1 MNAFNTI
8 EELAATCSQLLQAET
23 LLLNSIEKISKKEEN
38 YSMVIYLSIESGEKT
53 IAIQASGTPTVRIV
67 LPDTGT
73 RKSAVAMR
81 EFIKAVQLQLQITRE
96 IITLEDISAQ
106 IEELK
111 KDVQQPQ
118 ISTGQ
123 PR

>member
-1 MNAFNTI
+1 
-8 EELAATCSQLLQAET
+8 
-23 LLLNSIEKISKKEEN
+23 
-38 YSMVIYLSIESGEKT
+38 
-53 IAIQASGTPTVRIV
+53 
-67 LPDTGT
+67 
-73 RKSAVAMR
+73 
-81 EFIKAVQLQLQITRE
+81 VQLQLQITRE